1 MIVGFPAVKW
11 NSKNIASTKETETS
25 WKMTSE
31 PEFSKRKKRV
41 ESLHFPLF
49 IHIYSLFLLV
59 RRGNYHNPNGLQK
72 MLYCI
77 KNVCAFHSMS
87 LECLMMQWGNV
98 LLELRLFRHCI
109 TKISVGIIFNRRIK
123 LYYLISI
130 SSTAHHNPKCS
141 KRNEKNAILNALQL
155 SFYPRNI
162 IAVPSNFSTLSKVWW
177 KFAVS
182 ILYSTPDYPYLWKA
196 RASSYTLANGF
207 KIPLRVHGTNK
218 YKDDATHTNT
228 HTRSH
233 TRFSLHTYFPWR

>member
-1 MIVGFPAVKW
+1 M
-11 NSKNIASTKETETS
+11 
-25 WKMTSE
+25 
-31 PEFSKRKKRV
+31 
-41 ESLHFPLF
+41 HFPLF
-49 IHIYSLFLLV
+49 IHIYSPFLLV

-141 KRNEKNAILNALQL
+141 KRNEKRHHTECTTIEFLPPQHHRCAIQFFYFVKSLMKICCFHFIFNARLSIFVKGACIIIYTGERLQNTA
-155 SFYPRNI
+155 PC
-162 IAVPSNFSTLSKVWW
+162 AW
-177 KFAVS
+177 
-182 ILYSTPDYPYLWKA
+182 
-196 RASSYTLANGF
+196 
-207 KIPLRVHGTNK
+207 
-218 YKDDATHTNT
+218 YK
-228 HTRSH
+228 
-233 TRFSLHTYFPWR
+233 